1 MEELFLSENNIAL
14 LIDVD
19 NVSAKYV
26 KSIFDELNAFG
37 TVSIRRIY
45 GNWKRTYGWNE
56 DILLEYSI
64 QPIQQFDYTKGKNA
78 TDMAMVID
86 AMDMLYTHHIDVFCI
101 VTSDSDFTKLAMR
114 LRESQAYVIG
124 MGESKTPMAL
134 TKACN
139 RFLHLDLIASDEPKV
154 EEIKENVPNEKNA
167 EIPEAMESNV
177 TPISQIQESILN
189 MIAESDCL
197 TLGEVGSSLGKLF
210 TDFDVRNYGY
220 SKLNVFIREEFP
232 KIQIEEKDGSFF
244 VKMKNDVDIITVKR
258 EIIEIIKSN
267 HGVVG
272 NLSIIHNALKTKHN
286 HFNLKDYGYSRF
298 SSLLRSIDEISVDG
312 NKVKLKGK
320 NKK

>member
-1 MEELFLSENNIAL
+1 LNDNNIAL

-45 GNWKRTYGWNE
+45 GNWKRTYGWDE

-86 AMDMLYTHHIDVFCI
+86 AMDILYTHQIDVFCI

-124 MGESKTPMAL
+124 MGESKTPLAL

-139 RFLHLDLIASDEPKV
+139 KFVHLDLIAPDEPKS
-154 EEIKENVPNEKNA
+154 EEIKESLPARDAKTA
-167 EIPEAMESNV
+167 EPEESNV

-189 MIAESDCL
+189 MIAEADSI
-197 TLGEVGSSLGKLF
+197 TLGAVGSSLGKLF

-220 SKLNVFIREEFP
+220 TKLNVFIREEFP
-232 KIQIEEKDGSFF
+232 KVYLEEKDGSFY
-244 VKMKNDVDIITVKR
+244 VKVRSNVDIVTVKR
-258 EIIEIIKSN
+258 EIIEFIRK
-267 HGVVG
+267 HGGAVE
-272 NLSIIHNALKTKHN
+272 NLSKIHDALKIKYN
-286 HFNLKDYGYSRF
+286 HFNIKDYGFSRF
-298 SSLLRSIDEISVDG
+298 SSFLRSIEEVSVDG
-312 NKVKLKGK
+312 NKVRLRR

>member
-1 MEELFLSENNIAL
+1 LSENNIAL

-56 DILLEYSI
+56 DMLLEYSI

-86 AMDMLYTHHIDVFCI
+86 AMDMLYTHNIDVFCI

-124 MGESKTPMAL
+124 MGESKTPLAL

-139 RFLHLDLIASDEPKV
+139 KFVHLDLIASDEPKI
-154 EEIKENVPNEKNA
+154 ESTTGTVPNEKNA
-167 EIPEAMESNV
+167 ELPETLESNV

-189 MIAESDCL
+189 MIAESDYL

-220 SKLNVFIREEFP
+220 TKLNVFIREEFP
-232 KIQIEEKDGSFF
+232 KIHIEEKDGCVF
-244 VKMKNDVDIITVKR
+244 VKMKNDVDITTVTR
-258 EIIEIIKSN
+258 EIIEFITKN
-267 HGVVG
+267 GGVVE
-272 NLSIIHNALKTKHN
+272 NLSKIHEALKTNHK
-286 HFNLKDYGYSRF
+286 HFNIHDYGFSRF
-298 SSLLRSIDEISVDG
+298 SSFLRSIDEISVDG
-312 NKVKLKGK
+312 NKVKLKRK
-320 NKK
+320 TRKRV

>member
-1 MEELFLSENNIAL
+1 MSENNIAL

-56 DILLEYSI
+56 DMLLEYSI

-86 AMDMLYTHHIDVFCI
+86 AMDMLYTHNIDVFCI

-124 MGESKTPMAL
+124 MGESKTPLAL

-139 RFLHLDLIASDEPKV
+139 KFVHLDLIASDEPK
-154 EEIKENVPNEKNA
+154 IENITETVQYEKN
-167 EIPEAMESNV
+167 PETPETLESNV

-189 MIAESDCL
+189 MIAESDYL

-220 SKLNVFIREEFP
+220 TKLNVFIREEFP
-232 KIQIEEKDGSFF
+232 KIHIEEKDGSFF
-244 VKMKNDVDIITVKR
+244 VKMKNDVDITTVTR
-258 EIIEIIKSN
+258 EIIEFITKN
-267 HGVVG
+267 GGVVE
-272 NLSIIHNALKTKHN
+272 NLSKIHEALKTNHK
-286 HFNLKDYGYSRF
+286 HFNIHDYGFSRF
-298 SSLLRSIDEISVDG
+298 SSFLRSIDEISVDG
-312 NKVKLKGK
+312 NKVKLKRK
-320 NKK
+320 TRKRV

>member
-1 MEELFLSENNIAL
+1 MNDTNIAL
-14 LIDVD
+14 LIDMD

-45 GNWKRTYGWNE
+45 GNWKKPNGWNE

-64 QPIQQFDYTKGKNA
+64 QPVQQFDYTKGKNA

-86 AMDMLYTHHIDVFCI
+86 AMDILYSKNVNVFCI

-139 RFLHLDLIASDEPKV
+139 KFLHLDLITFDDL
-154 EEIKENVPNEKNA
+154 KEDSESLPAGKAGKTESA
-167 EIPEAMESNV
+167 DSNV
-177 TPISQIQESILN
+177 TPINQIQEAVIN
-189 MIAESDCL
+189 MITESDSV
-197 TLGEVGSSLGKLF
+197 TLGEVGSILGKLF

-220 SKLNVFIREEFP
+220 TKLSIFIREECS
-232 KIQIEEKDGSFF
+232 KIQMEEKDGVFF
-244 VKMKNDVDIITVKR
+244 VKLKNGVGIDAVYKEIMDIIAKNGGEVD
-258 EIIEIIKSN
+258 
-267 HGVVG
+267 
-272 NLSIIHNALKTKHN
+272 NLAKIHEFLKTNHK

-298 SSLLRSIDEISVDG
+298 SSFLRSMEGITVDG
-312 NKVKLKGK
+312 NKVRLKG
-320 NKK
+320 